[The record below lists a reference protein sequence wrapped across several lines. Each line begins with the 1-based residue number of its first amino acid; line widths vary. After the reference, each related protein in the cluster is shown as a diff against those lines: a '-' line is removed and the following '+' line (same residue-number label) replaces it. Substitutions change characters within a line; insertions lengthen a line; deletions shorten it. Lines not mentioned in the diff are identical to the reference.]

1 MMTAEMKTMM
11 MTMTKN
17 DRRENDNNHV
27 DNDDNDDGDNRGGT
41 SDSSRE
47 LKQPRRRRLRR
58 RHLKSEVALL
68 RTLSRLFHLVQFVK
82 CWQFFLELSSKNAK

>member
-1 MMTAEMKTMM
+1 MTAEMKTMM
-11 MTMTKN
+11 MTITKN

-47 LKQPRRRRLRR
+47 FKQPRRRPLRR

-68 RTLSRLFHLVQFVK
+68 RTLSRLFHLIQFVK